1 MYLFQ
6 PTAYYQKSCIIPA
19 LIYGCE
25 TWIPT
30 AEDISKLT
38 QIQLSAIRRT
48 LKIPTS
54 TPLVSIYM
62 ETGELPIILECEK
75 RQLTYLWV
83 LLNSES
89 QIKDILDIQLK
100 EHKSNT
106 GSLTNHLLHLLEK
119 YDIKES
125 LSYIASL
132 SKNKWK
138 KLLQKKLLQ
147 LNLEYCTKK
156 SINLSKLRTLNKYKK
171 RTKNI
176 TIHQI
181 INTIRSINNI

>member
-6 PTAYYQKSCIIPA
+6 PTAYYQESCISPA
-19 LIYGCE
+19 LIYACK

-62 ETGELPIILECEK
+62 ETGELSIILECEK
-75 RQLTYLWV
+75 RQPTYLWV
-83 LLNSES
+83 LLNSEN
-89 QIKDILDIQLK
+89 QIKDIIDIQLK

-106 GSLTNHLLHLLEK
+106 GSLANHLL
-119 YDIKES
+119 Y
-125 LSYIASL
+125 
-132 SKNKWK
+132 
-138 KLLQKKLLQ
+138 
-147 LNLEYCTKK
+147 
-156 SINLSKLRTLNKYKK
+156 
-171 RTKNI
+171 
-176 TIHQI
+176 
-181 INTIRSINNI
+181 